1 MGLILDTCQSEVSE
15 PKFPMK
21 RIKLPTYDPLWVC
34 GENSEWCDVL
44 TTFVVTLC
52 VKHGI
57 LLDVSLSNL
66 S

>member
-21 RIKLPTYDPLWVC
+21 RIKLPKYDPLWVC
-34 GENSEWCDVL
+34 GENSEWYDVL
-44 TTFVVTLC
+44 TTFVGTLC

-57 LLDVSLSNL
+57 
-66 S
+66 